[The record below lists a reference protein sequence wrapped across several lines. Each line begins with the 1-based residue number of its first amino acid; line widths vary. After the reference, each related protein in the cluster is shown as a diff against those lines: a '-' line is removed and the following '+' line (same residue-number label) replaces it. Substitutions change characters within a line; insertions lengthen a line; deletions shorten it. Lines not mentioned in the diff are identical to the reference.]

1 VTGTST
7 RPPGPER
14 GPVLVLVGPMG
25 SGKTAVGAS
34 LARRWGVSMRDTDHD
49 IEDGTGLR
57 VAEIFATHGEEAFR
71 DLEHRTVVQA
81 LATHDG
87 VLALGG
93 GAVVRADTRA
103 ALAEYVARG
112 GRVLLLDVD
121 ADVALGR
128 VGHDPNRPL
137 LTGDARERWEAL
149 LEARRAWYEEVATL
163 RVPAGGRS
171 AAHVATQVE
180 RLLAAR

>member
-1 VTGTST
+1 V
-7 RPPGPER
+7 RPVGPER

-34 LARRWGVSMRDTDHD
+34 LARRWGVTMRDTDHD
-49 IEDGTGLR
+49 IEQSTGLR
-57 VAEIFATHGEEAFR
+57 VAEIFETQGEDGFR
-71 DLEHRTVVQA
+71 DLEHRVVVQA

-103 ALAEYVARG
+103 ALAEYAARG
-112 GRVLLLDVD
+112 GRVVLLEVD

-128 VGHDPNRPL
+128 VGHDANRPL
-137 LTGDARERWEAL
+137 LAGDARGRWEAL
-149 LEARRAWYEEVATL
+149 LEQRRAWYEEVATL
-163 RVPAGGRS
+163 RVRSGGRS
-171 AAHVATQVE
+171 AAHVAQQVE
-180 RLLAAR
+180 RLLTAH